1 MMMVRMQRIL
11 IGTFSPQRLLQKF
24 GSPLYVYDAEMIQT
38 RCQELKK
45 AFPRMRL
52 YYACKA
58 NTNAELIR
66 LIVGAGFDVETV
78 SPGEIATARRV
89 GVPLS
94 RIVFTCGNVSER
106 ELVSI
111 VRSGVV
117 VHLDSLTQV
126 EIFGKHF
133 PGRTI
138 SVRLNQGI
146 GAGHH
151 AHVITGGPESKFGVD
166 ITHVPK
172 LQALAKKY
180 RLRITGLHQHIG
192 SNVLDAAIFLKAM
205 DALFK
210 TALRFPDLKHLDF
223 GGGFGVPYAPGEKR
237 LSIQKI
243 GRAVQAR
250 TKQFFSQYGRKIEL
264 SFEPGRYLVAEA
276 GSLLVT
282 VNDVKRNPRK
292 TFVGVDSGMGHLIRP
307 AMYGS
312 HHEIVNATHPHNKKE
327 RVTVAGYYCE
337 SGDVLAKDRLIPTPE
352 IGDILCI
359 KNTGAYGY
367 VMSSGYNLRER
378 PAEVLVQRDKTFLI
392 RKRGS

>member
-1 MMMVRMQRIL
+1 MNARALTQE
-11 IGTFSPQRLLQKF
+11 F
-24 GSPLYVYDAEMIQT
+24 GSPLYVYEADVIRA
-38 RCQELKK
+38 RCREIKK
-45 AFPRMRL
+45 AFTGIDL
-52 YYACKA
+52 YYACKSNENPEA
-58 NTNAELIR
+58 VRIITKE
-66 LIVGAGFDVETV
+66 GFGVETM
-78 SPGEIATARRV
+78 SPREVALARKT
-89 GVPLS
+89 GVPIS
-94 RIVFTCGNVSER
+94 RIAFTCGSISEV
-106 ELVSI
+106 ELVSM
-111 VRSGVV
+111 VRKGIR
-117 VHLDSLTQV
+117 VHLDSLVQV
-126 EIFGKHF
+126 ERFGKNF
-133 PGRTI
+133 PGREI

-166 ITHVPK
+166 ITHIPK

-223 GGGFGVPYAPGEKR
+223 GGGFGVPCPPGEKR

-264 SFEPGRYLVAEA
+264 SFEPGRYLVADA
-276 GSLLVT
+276 GSPLVT

-312 HHEIVNATHPHNKKE
+312 HHEIVNE
-327 RVTVAGYYCE
+327 
-337 SGDVLAKDRLIPTPE
+337 
-352 IGDILCI
+352 
-359 KNTGAYGY
+359 
-367 VMSSGYNLRER
+367 
-378 PAEVLVQRDKTFLI
+378 
-392 RKRGS
+392 